1 MTRRV
6 RVFVSSPGD
15 VVDERRQC
23 GEVVQ
28 ELNMT
33 IRALVPERDFEL
45 ELVRWETHTHPDL
58 TGSPQDVVDDQIA
71 PDYDVFLGIMWSRF
85 GTPTSGAGS
94 GTEHEFRAARSG
106 WEESGRPGHLLFYF
120 CEAPIGAAVAGEM
133 AAQLG
138 AIHAFRTELS
148 QLGLVGSYEDRSR
161 FGDRVRRDLV
171 LVLSRLLREGAAP
184 AEVAD
189 EAAER
194 VTDADLAI
202 VRGQVRA
209 EAKTYEHLR
218 ATMLPGDS
226 RTRRME
232 VVASR
237 LRSLAQSVYPLV
249 PELAASEHPGERLAA
264 ACALQAIPNAN
275 QLDWLAERICVE
287 KPFVGYHAALA
298 LLYAARL
305 LPAEQLER
313 VETALDEADACSR
326 RLRAD
331 ADRSTTLRY
340 AREELQRRSGQQ
352 SRRTI
357 SEV

>member
-15 VVDERRQC
+15 VLDERRQC
-23 GEVVQ
+23 GEVIQ
-28 ELNMT
+28 ELNTT
-33 IRALVPERDFEL
+33 IRALAPERDAEL

-58 TGSPQDVVDDQIA
+58 QGSPQDVVDDQIA

-85 GTPTSGAGS
+85 GTPTSQAGS
-94 GTEHEFRAARSG
+94 GTEHEFRAARRG
-106 WEESGRPGHLLFYF
+106 WENSRRPGHLLFYF
-120 CEAPIGAAVAGEM
+120 CEAPIGAAVAGQM
-133 AAQLG
+133 ADQLG
-138 AIHAFRTELS
+138 AIYAFRTELS
-148 QLGLVGSYEDRSR
+148 RLGLVGSYEDRAH
-161 FGDRVRRDLV
+161 FGDRVRRDLI
-171 LVLSRLLREGAAP
+171 LVLSRLLRKDAP
-184 AEVAD
+184 ADVAD
-189 EAAER
+189 PAAER

-202 VRGQVRA
+202 VRDQVLA
-209 EAKTYEHLR
+209 EATTYEHYR
-218 ATMLPGDS
+218 ATMPPGDT

-249 PELAASEHPGERLAA
+249 PELTTSKRPGERLAA
-264 ACALQAIPNAN
+264 VCALQAVPNAT

-298 LLYAARL
+298 LLHAARL
-305 LPAEQLER
+305 LPAEQLTQ
-313 VETALDEADACSR
+313 VESALDGADACTR

-331 ADRSTTLRY
+331 ADRASTLRY
-340 AREELQRRSGQQ
+340 AREELQRRSRQQ
-352 SRRTI
+352 GRGTT

>member
-23 GEVVQ
+23 GEVVE
-28 ELNMT
+28 ELNTT
-33 IRALVPERDFEL
+33 IRVLVPERDVEL

-58 TGSPQDVVDDQIA
+58 TGSPQDVVDDQID

-94 GTEHEFRAARSG
+94 GTEHEFRAARRG
-106 WEESGRPGHLLFYF
+106 WEESRRPGHLLFYF
-120 CEAPIGAAVAGEM
+120 CEAPIGAAVAGQM
-133 AAQLG
+133 ADQLG
-138 AIHAFRTELS
+138 AVYAFRTELS
-148 QLGLVGSYEDRSR
+148 RLGLVGAYEDRSR

-171 LVLSRLLREGAAP
+171 LVLSRLLREGPAP
-184 AEVAD
+184 AEAAD
-189 EAAER
+189 KAAER
-194 VTDADLAI
+194 MTDADLAI
-202 VRGQVRA
+202 VRSQVRDEA
-209 EAKTYEHLR
+209 ETYQDLR
-218 ATMLPGDS
+218 ATMPPGDS

-249 PELAASEHPGERLAA
+249 PELVASEHPGERLAA
-264 ACALQAIPNAN
+264 VCALQAIPNAN
-275 QLDWLAERICVE
+275 QLEWLAERVCVE
-287 KPFVGYHAALA
+287 KPFVGYHASLA

-305 LPAEQLER
+305 MPAEQFER
-313 VETALDEADACSR
+313 VETALDGADACSR

-331 ADRSTTLRY
+331 TDRSSTLRY
-340 AREELQRRSGQQ
+340 AREELQRRSLQK
-352 SRRTI
+352 SRPATY
-357 SEV
+357 EV